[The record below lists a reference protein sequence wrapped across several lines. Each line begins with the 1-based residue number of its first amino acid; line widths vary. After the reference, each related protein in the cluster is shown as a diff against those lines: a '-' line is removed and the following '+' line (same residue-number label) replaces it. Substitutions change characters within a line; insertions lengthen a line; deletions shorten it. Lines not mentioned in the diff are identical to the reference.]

1 MRNVVIYLT
10 LLLCL
15 LASKML
21 AQDTFEK
28 QAKNIALKI
37 ENITNEQKAALK
49 IEVEEVN
56 FQLEKGKLTIE
67 EANAKK
73 QQLAQARA
81 TIIENKVAVAQQ
93 ELRDLVQQK
102 VDGKINSQA
111 EDGNGAEGTMINI
124 IGGSNDSI
132 GKNKTEINLTSMK
145 VYNGQNDKENRQSKR
160 TTSQVVF
167 AAGLNNLVTDK
178 SVENSDFRYFGSH
191 FYELGVTYN
200 SRILKDANL
209 LHAKYGLS
217 VMYNNLRATD
227 NRSFVVNGNQTNL
240 EVNSIHQE
248 DSRFRTVSLVIPVHL
263 EIDFSKSK
271 ERDGKTYFK
280 THDNFRVGFGG
291 YFGTNLKSKQIIKYE
306 DGDYK
311 SKERVKGDFN
321 AEKIIYGLS
330 SYIGYKATSLYFKYD
345 LNRLFSD
352 NELKQNN
359 VSLGVRFDFN

>member
-1 MRNVVIYLT
+1 MRNLVIYLT

-15 LASKML
+15 IASKMV

-56 FQLEKGKLTIE
+56 FQLEKGMLTLE
-67 EANAKK
+67 QASAKK

-93 ELRDLVQQK
+93 ELKDLVQQK
-102 VDGKINSQA
+102 VDGKINGQGVDEYKS
-111 EDGNGAEGTMINI
+111 GGTMIVL
-124 IGGSNDSI
+124 GGSNDSI
-132 GKNKTEINLTSMK
+132 GKNKTEINITSMK
-145 VYNGQNDKENRQSKR
+145 VYNGQNDKEDRQSKR

-178 SVENSDFRYFGSH
+178 SVGNSDFRYFGSH
-191 FYELGVTYN
+191 FYELGLTYN

-217 VMYNNLRATD
+217 VMYNNLRPTD
-227 NRSFVVNGNQTNL
+227 NRSFVVNGNQTSL
-240 EVNSIHQE
+240 EVNPIHQE
-248 DSRFRTVSLVIPVHL
+248 DSRFRTVSLVVPVHL
-263 EIDFSKSK
+263 EFDFSGKSTK
-271 ERDGKTYFK
+271 DGKTFFK
-280 THDNFRVGFGG
+280 THDNFRIGFGG
-291 YFGTNLKSKQIIKYE
+291 YFGANLKSKQIIKYE

-321 AEKIIYGLS
+321 TEKIIYGLS
-330 SYIGYKATSLYFKYD
+330 SYIGYKSTSLYLKYD
-345 LNRLFSD
+345 LNPLFSD
-352 NELKQNN
+352 NEVKQNN